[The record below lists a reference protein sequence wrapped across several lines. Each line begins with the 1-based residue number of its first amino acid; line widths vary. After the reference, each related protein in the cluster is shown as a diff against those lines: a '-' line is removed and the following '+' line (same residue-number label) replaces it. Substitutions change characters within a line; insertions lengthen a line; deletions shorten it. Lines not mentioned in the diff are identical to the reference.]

1 MSYILSI
8 LGHWI
13 FLVVGLIY
21 IYTKR
26 EENEDNL
33 GWKVIGFYL
42 LGAFN
47 FNFSS
52 ENFNHLSFN
61 IQSVSIILPVGFCF
75 YYFIM
80 RNRPRLNKITKK
92 RAAIFGLIMLY
103 VGVISGII
111 YEKTESRN
119 HSIITNNNS
128 INYIK
133 KDWDIIRES
142 LNIDYSEIKDFN
154 LEYKKDGGIENLYY
168 SLLGNDKQYNIT
180 FYPEDRKYDVYADKI
195 SNENE
200 MNMSIGFDDDR
211 INLNTDQFM
220 DIIENTKFE
229 KYEEADSYTIKY
241 SNHIYTDTLEDK
253 KVYEINYDDY
263 SIKELILK
271 NNIYKYSPIVYVP
284 MKKVTEG
291 SSDSI
296 SVDQYL
302 VYYNYSEEEH
312 NDIAMY
318 EGKEIIIKDIKE
330 DISKVI
336 TEPYD
341 VETIVKSMKN
351 SSWAEVKEINVNL
364 EPDLFVKDN
373 EGNIIGLC
381 ENESFARR
389 DLDGISVWYI
399 VPSDL
404 YNDIKSFLY

>member
-1 MSYILSI
+1 MNYILSI

-13 FLVVGLIY
+13 FSVVGLIY

-42 LGAFN
+42 LGSFSLN
-47 FNFSS
+47 FNT
-52 ENFNHLSFN
+52 
-61 IQSVSIILPVGFCF
+61 QSVSIILPAGFCF

-92 RAAIFGLIMLY
+92 RVAIFGVIMLY
-103 VGVISGII
+103 AGVLSGVI
-111 YEKTESRN
+111 YEKIENRN

-128 INYIK
+128 IDYIK
-133 KDWDIIRES
+133 KDWNTIKDS
-142 LNIDYSEIKDFN
+142 LNIDYSEMKDFN
-154 LEYKKDGGIENLYY
+154 LGYKKDGSIENLYY
-168 SLLGNDKQYNIT
+168 SVLGNDKQYHIT
-180 FYPEDRKYDVYADKI
+180 FYPEGGKYDVYADKI
-195 SNENE
+195 RNENE
-200 MNMSIGFDDDR
+200 MDMFDDDR
-211 INLNTDQFM
+211 VNLNTDQFM

-253 KVYEINYDDY
+253 KIYEINYDDY
-263 SIKELILK
+263 STKELISK

-284 MKKVTEG
+284 MKKVSEG

-318 EGKEIIIKDIKE
+318 EGKEIIIKDIKK

-336 TEPYD
+336 TDSYD
-341 VETIVKSMKN
+341 VGAIIKNMKDSN
-351 SSWAEVKEINVNL
+351 WVEVKDINVSL
-364 EPDLFVKDN
+364 EPDLFIKDN
-373 EGNIIGLC
+373 EGNVIGLC